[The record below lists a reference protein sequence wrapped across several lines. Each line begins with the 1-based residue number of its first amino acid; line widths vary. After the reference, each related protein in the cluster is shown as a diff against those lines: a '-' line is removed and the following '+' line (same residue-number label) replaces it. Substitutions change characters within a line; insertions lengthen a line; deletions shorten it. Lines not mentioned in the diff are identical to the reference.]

1 MNFNSQPPRLSAV
14 QAKRGKAQKPQK
26 RSCLSASVI
35 SSEDMILPDSA
46 ERYQRFIASFD
57 KPVPHLRTHLYV
69 ADINRMRTPFTVF
82 VICDV
87 YAVYCGDS
95 SNKHRRCCCCFT
107 IYCSVEQSEIKG
119 SVVFASAPVFYKELM
134 NVSKLRCRMEP
145 GRCAAV
151 RSVCYFNTP
160 PPLSHASYR
169 KQCLMWKQLK
179 AVASQQSIQ
188 MILAVDLLRTV
199 NTCTHAKLN
208 PQCEEL

>member
-14 QAKRGKAQKPQK
+14 QAKRGKPQKPQK
-26 RSCLSASVI
+26 RSCLSASII
-35 SSEDMILPDSA
+35 SSRDMISPDSA
-46 ERYQRFIASFD
+46 GRYQRFISSFD
-57 KPVPHLRTHLYV
+57 KPIPHLRTHLDV
-69 ADINRMRTPFTVF
+69 ADINRMRTPLTVF

-87 YAVYCGDS
+87 CAVYCGDS

-160 PPLSHASYR
+160 PFPLPRVLQETMLNVEAVESCGFTVGYTNDSRCGSVTDGQYM
-169 KQCLMWKQLK
+169 QLMQ
-179 AVASQQSIQ
+179 
-188 MILAVDLLRTV
+188 
-199 NTCTHAKLN
+199 N
-208 PQCEEL
+208 